1 MMTTGKRTILT
12 AGLIAGCLTLAGVSR
27 AQLELPGQSETPVA
41 ASHEGP
47 RSIISAIPGVP
58 KIFLP
63 DIGVAGDF
71 SFERDSLPKTDPRYD
86 PTKRQPRIRDGQI
99 VMFSPIDPF
108 ANAQFTVDIPETG
121 PANISEAWVY
131 FKKLPLGSTARVG
144 RFAPVFGLLDVQNT
158 FQLAMND
165 RPYSIADYVGA
176 GGMTATGA
184 VLDDYI
190 PNPWD
195 LNVKANLTIARGDT
209 LAGAPSTQDLTYLGT
224 LDYSRDI
231 FTSGSLQTGVSAA
244 EAPSPFGGSETLY
257 EPYAQVIYQPNER
270 HVLTWSAEGML
281 AERQRLGNQNFKSGF
296 YTYVD
301 YGFKLRYHVGMLVDV
316 ADLPGATPGSTTAL
330 PTGRQL
336 TLAPNGTWFV
346 SDNTRLRLQYSH
358 TTPLGTERPDEKVSL
373 SLTFS
378 LGNLKQLN

>member
-1 MMTTGKRTILT
+1 MIRERKIILIG
-12 AGLIAGCLTLAGVSR
+12 GLIAGCLALPGVSR
-27 AQLELPGQSETPVA
+27 AQLEMPSQGESPVQ

-71 SFERDSLPKTDPRYD
+71 AFERDSLPKTDPRFD

-131 FKKLPLGSTARVG
+131 FKKLPLQATGRIG
-144 RFAPVFGLLDVQNT
+144 RFAPVFGLIDTQNT
-158 FQLAMND
+158 FQLATLD
-165 RPYSIADYVGA
+165 RPYSIANYVGA

-195 LNVKANLTIARGDT
+195 LNIKANFTVARGD
-209 LAGAPSTQDLTYLGT
+209 LLGGATSTMDLSYMGT
-224 LDYSRDI
+224 LDYSQDL
-231 FTSGSLQTGVSAA
+231 FTSGSLQTGVSVL
-244 EAPSPFGGSETLY
+244 EAPSPFGSTQVLID
-257 EPYAQVIYQPNER
+257 PYMQFIYQPNER
-270 HVLTWSAEGML
+270 HVLTISGEGLL
-281 AERQRLGNQNFKSGF
+281 AQRRYLGNQDFKAGF
-296 YTYVD
+296 YVYAD

-316 ADLPGATPGSTTAL
+316 SDLPGQTPGATPSL

-336 TLAPNGTWFV
+336 TLSPNAAWFI
-346 SDNTRLRLQYSH
+346 SDNTRFRLAYTH

-373 SLTFS
+373 QLTFS
-378 LGNLKQLN
+378 LGNLKQMQ